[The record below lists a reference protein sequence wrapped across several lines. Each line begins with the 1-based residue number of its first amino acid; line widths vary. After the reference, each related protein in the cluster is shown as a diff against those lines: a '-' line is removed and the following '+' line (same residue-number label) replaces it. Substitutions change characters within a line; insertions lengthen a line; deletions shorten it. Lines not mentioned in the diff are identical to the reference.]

1 MAVLLGTR
9 AVHATT
15 PPPDDAC
22 ALATSPPTDA
32 LVDVPFDLV
41 DGRVY
46 VNARVNDAGP
56 YRFAVDTGA
65 SGIARADSR
74 LTDALR
80 LPRVGRTAN
89 FDGVSTAQ
97 AETTRLRSLALGALH
112 HGDVVA
118 IMRDYNAHQSTAAA
132 FDGILARDFFAD
144 GLLVIDYPRRMLSF
158 SRTRKLSA
166 EHLNTL
172 AYTRP
177 FRIPVAIGDLQVE
190 AQLDTGANVALVM
203 PQAHYDALSNA
214 AVLTPDRLTLANGKV
229 DGARAR
235 LREPLRMGAQTLSG
249 IEVRVSMRFPEI
261 LIGAHALQGS
271 VVLIDQRSRRVAIC
285 AAPPVSP

>member
-1 MAVLLGTR
+1 MAPSRSGTRARLCFRACSLAFLLAVLLGTR

-15 PPPDDAC
+15 PDDAC

-32 LVDVPFDLV
+32 LIDVPFDLV

-56 YRFAVDTGA
+56 YRFAVDTGG

-118 IMRDYNAHQSTAAA
+118 ITRDYNARQSSPQHSTA
-132 FDGILARDFFAD
+132 
-144 GLLVIDYPRRMLSF
+144 SW
-158 SRTRKLSA
+158 
-166 EHLNTL
+166 
-172 AYTRP
+172 
-177 FRIPVAIGDLQVE
+177 
-190 AQLDTGANVALVM
+190 
-203 PQAHYDALSNA
+203 
-214 AVLTPDRLTLANGKV
+214 
-229 DGARAR
+229 
-235 LREPLRMGAQTLSG
+235 RETS
-249 IEVRVSMRFPEI
+249 
-261 LIGAHALQGS
+261 
-271 VVLIDQRSRRVAIC
+271 
-285 AAPPVSP
+285 SPMAC